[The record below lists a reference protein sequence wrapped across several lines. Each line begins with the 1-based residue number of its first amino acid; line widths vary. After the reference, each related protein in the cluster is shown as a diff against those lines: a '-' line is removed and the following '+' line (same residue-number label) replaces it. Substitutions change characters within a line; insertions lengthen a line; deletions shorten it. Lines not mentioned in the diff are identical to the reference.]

1 VAFDFLE
8 TYSMPEP
15 IDPIVA
21 DLLARLNDNIREQFE
36 ERAAIMEFD
45 ADFPRRL
52 AECLG
57 LLDVLGRNLTGLS
70 GVSAMQIELDGQTQ
84 WIATTDL
91 IYARQHLAD
100 IHATE
105 IAVLDL
111 RTTIDEQYSGVAA
124 LTFLG

>member
-1 VAFDFLE
+1 
-8 TYSMPEP
+8 MPEP
-15 IDPIVA
+15 IDPIVGN
-21 DLLARLNDNIREQFE
+21 LLARLTDNIREQFE

-45 ADFPRRL
+45 ANFPRRL

-70 GVSAMQIELDGQTQ
+70 GVSAMQVEVDGQTQ

-91 IYARQHLAD
+91 TYARQRFAD

>member
-1 VAFDFLE
+1 
-8 TYSMPEP
+8 MPEP

-21 DLLARLNDNIREQFE
+21 DLLARLSENLREDFE

-45 ADFPRRL
+45 AKFPRRL

-91 IYARQHLAD
+91 SHARQHLAD
-100 IHATE
+100 MHAAE

-111 RTTIDEQYSGVAA
+111 RTVIEEQYAGVAM
-124 LTFLG
+124 LTNLG

>member
-1 VAFDFLE
+1 
-8 TYSMPEP
+8 MPEP

-45 ADFPRRL
+45 AEFPRRL

-57 LLDVLGRNLTGLS
+57 LLDVLSRNLTGLT
-70 GVSAMQIELDGQTQ
+70 GVSAMQIELDGETQ
-84 WIATTDL
+84 WMATTDL
-91 IYARQHLAD
+91 AYARQHLAD
-100 IHATE
+100 ICAIE

-111 RTTIDEQYSGVAA
+111 TEVLNEQYSGVAL
-124 LTFLG
+124 LTTVG

>member
-1 VAFDFLE
+1 
-8 TYSMPEP
+8 MPEP

-21 DLLARLNDNIREQFE
+21 DLLARLSDHLREDFE

-45 ADFPRRL
+45 AQFPRRL

-84 WIATTDL
+84 WIAVTDL
-91 IYARQHLAD
+91 SHARQHLAA

-111 RTTIDEQYSGVAA
+111 RTAIEEQYAGLA
-124 LTFLG
+124 LLTTVGYWHCATQTNL

>member
-1 VAFDFLE
+1 
-8 TYSMPEP
+8 MPQP

-21 DLLARLNDNIREQFE
+21 DLLARLTDNLREDFE
-36 ERAAIMEFD
+36 ERAGILEFD
-45 ADFPRRL
+45 ANFPRRL

-57 LLDVLGRNLTGLS
+57 LLDVLSHNLTGLS
-70 GVSAMQIELDGQTQ
+70 GVTAMQIELDGQTQ
-84 WIATTDL
+84 WIATTDPEH
-91 IYARQHLAD
+91 ARQHLAD

-111 RTTIDEQYSGVAA
+111 RTVIDEQYSGLAA

>member
-1 VAFDFLE
+1 
-8 TYSMPEP
+8 MPEP

-21 DLLARLNDNIREQFE
+21 DLLARLSDNIREQFE

-45 ADFPRRL
+45 AEFPRRL

-91 IYARQHLAD
+91 NYARQHLAD
-100 IHATE
+100 IRATE

-111 RTTIDEQYSGVAA
+111 RTTIDEQYTGVAA

>member
-1 VAFDFLE
+1 
-8 TYSMPEP
+8 MPEP

-21 DLLARLNDNIREQFE
+21 DLLARLNENMQEAFF
-36 ERAAIMEFD
+36 ERASIMEFD
-45 ADFPRRL
+45 AHFPRRL

-57 LLDVLGRNLTGLS
+57 LLDILGRNLTGLS
-70 GVSAMQIELDGQTQ
+70 GVSAMQIELDGATQ

-91 IYARQHLAD
+91 DHARQHLAD

-111 RTTIDEQYSGVAA
+111 RTAIEEQYSGVAM

>member
-1 VAFDFLE
+1 
-8 TYSMPEP
+8 MPEP

-21 DLLARLNDNIREQFE
+21 DLVARLNDNLREEFE
-36 ERAAIMEFD
+36 ERAAIIEFD
-45 ADFPRRL
+45 ANFPRRL

-70 GVSAMQIELDGQTQ
+70 GVSAMQIEMDGQTQ

-100 IHATE
+100 MHAIE

-111 RTTIDEQYSGVAA
+111 RTMIDEQYSGVAA
-124 LTFLG
+124 LTCLG